1 MIQNSTP
8 LLSSPEEALSAA
20 LSALQA
26 EKQRRSVENRL
37 KYYKAYPRQRAF
49 HDAGAKHRERL
60 FCAANRVGKTLCG
73 AAELSMHL
81 SGLYP
86 DDWAGK
92 RFDKPIRAWA
102 AGVTNESCRDVVQ
115 DKLIGPPFRRLEW
128 GQGMIPK
135 DCLGEVS
142 MARGTPDLIDTI
154 SVKHVSGDYSTL
166 QFKSYSEG
174 RTKWQGVG
182 LEVVW
187 NDEEPP
193 EDLYYEALTRTNET
207 GGIVYTTFTPIA
219 GMSNIVRMFS
229 QEGIRI

>member
-1 MIQNSTP
+1 LNYYHP
-8 LLSSPEEALSAA
+8 YP
-20 LSALQA
+20 
-26 EKQRRSVENRL
+26 KQKS
-37 KYYKAYPRQRAF
+37 F

-60 FCAANRVGKTLCG
+60 FMAANRVGKTQCG
-73 AAELSMHL
+73 AAEMAMHL
-81 SGLYP
+81 TGLYGS
-86 DDWAGK
+86 WFEGK
-92 RFDKPIRAWA
+92 RFDKPVRAWA

-187 NDEEPP
+187 LDEESP
-193 EDLYYEALTRTNET
+193 EDLYFEALTRTNET
-207 GGIVYTTFTPIA
+207 DGIVYMTFTPIA
-219 GMSNIVRMFS
+219 GMSNIVRMFL
-229 QEGIRI
+229 QEGIRV